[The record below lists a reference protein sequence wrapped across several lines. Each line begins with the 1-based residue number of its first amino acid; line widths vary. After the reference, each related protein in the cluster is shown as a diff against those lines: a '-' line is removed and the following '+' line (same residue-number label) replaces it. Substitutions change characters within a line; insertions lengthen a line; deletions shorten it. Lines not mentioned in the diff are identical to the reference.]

1 MLSILLG
8 LTAFGFAEESE
19 TEVPTSA
26 TVNIP
31 FEKYELD
38 NGLEVILSEDH
49 SVPFVQVNLWYDVGS
64 KDEVAG
70 KTGFAHLFEHLMF
83 QGSANHDTEYF
94 APLQPIGAQINGTT
108 SFDRTNYFEGVP
120 SEYLPL
126 ALWLESD
133 RMGYLLPA
141 LTDAKL
147 ANQQDVVRNERRQ
160 RYEIRP
166 YGMVWVWLFENLY
179 PEGHPYNI
187 PTIGKHEDI
196 ENANMDDVQAF
207 FKKWYAPNNASLV
220 ICGDFDPTEAKGL
233 VEQYFGEIPRG
244 EDVQSLTEVSA
255 ELTEEKIVYKEDP
268 RAPQSKVFMAWLT
281 PPMMQEGDADFDVF
295 SSIFADGKD
304 SPLVQSLVYDKRVA
318 QDVEA
323 FQYSARLQGQYI
335 ISATVAEGH
344 TTEEVVAAL
353 DEVIKEVKAN
363 GVSAEDVEISK
374 LNWEKRFYEGLQSIS
389 RKADAL
395 NSYNTHL
402 GDPGFVQKDLERYL
416 AVTPDSI
423 QQALDTHLHLDKRV
437 VLHINPPSPESSADE
452 SSEVTK

>member
-1 MLSILLG
+1 M
-8 LTAFGFAEESE
+8 
-19 TEVPTSA
+19 
-26 TVNIP
+26 
-31 FEKYELD
+31 
-38 NGLEVILSEDH
+38 
-49 SVPFVQVNLWYDVGS
+49 
-64 KDEVAG
+64 
-70 KTGFAHLFEHLMF
+70 
-83 QGSANHDTEYF
+83 
-94 APLQPIGAQINGTT
+94 
-108 SFDRTNYFEGVP
+108 
-120 SEYLPL
+120 
-126 ALWLESD
+126 
-133 RMGYLLPA
+133 
-141 LTDAKL
+141 
-147 ANQQDVVRNERRQ
+147 
-160 RYEIRP
+160 
-166 YGMVWVWLFENLY
+166 
-179 PEGHPYNI
+179 
-187 PTIGKHEDI
+187 
-196 ENANMDDVQAF
+196 
-207 FKKWYAPNNASLV
+207 
-220 ICGDFDPTEAKGL
+220 
-233 VEQYFGEIPRG
+233 
-244 EDVQSLTEVSA
+244 
-255 ELTEEKIVYKEDP
+255 TEEKIIYEEDP
-268 RAPQSKVFMAWLT
+268 EPHNQVFMAWLT

-423 QQALDTHLHLDKRV
+423 QALDTHLHLDKRV
-437 VLHINPPSPESSADE
+437 GFIKHSPESSADE